1 MKKQHPLITDLFN
14 VLLSCNYE
22 GSIINKVSQDTHLI
36 EAELTLPYHREIS
49 DFEELLPNIKQEFNC
64 TDAKITKRLGK
75 NITVLFGK
83 RNLNDINFN
92 ETYLHPNTLQIE
104 LPSSYGSSI
113 LDFADGASCHLLNG
127 GTTRMGKTKFLLY
140 LSTVLYV
147 QTKGNIELYI
157 TSTKA
162 KDFFM
167 FRGLANI
174 SKTQE
179 DFNDVLDILIEEYQK
194 RDKLLYS
201 PALEKSTDA
210 KDVIEH
216 YPHMAHH
223 FKPIFLLVDEY
234 ARFSDNKEIQKK
246 VIELTETAGYVNIHL
261 IITTQRP
268 DARTV
273 LPPRIKGNL
282 LARICFTTA
291 DEANSVIILDRS
303 GAESLG
309 RIAGRAILSD
319 SEYNIVQV
327 PLITT
332 DQVLE
337 QLKPFRG
344 NHHATINQNPKGTTN
359 TELSSKIQDMFK
371 ESTSQIM
378 FSEQHEPHQRMQSN
392 HETVNNGWNRLA
404 SPTIKGKDVP
414 VHPKS

>member
-1 MKKQHPLITDLFN
+1 
-14 VLLSCNYE
+14 
-22 GSIINKVSQDTHLI
+22 
-36 EAELTLPYHREIS
+36 
-49 DFEELLPNIKQEFNC
+49 
-64 TDAKITKRLGK
+64 
-75 NITVLFGK
+75 
-83 RNLNDINFN
+83 
-92 ETYLHPNTLQIE
+92 
-104 LPSSYGSSI
+104 
-113 LDFADGASCHLLNG
+113 
-127 GTTRMGKTKFLLY
+127 
-140 LSTVLYV
+140 
-147 QTKGNIELYI
+147 
-157 TSTKA
+157 
-162 KDFFM
+162 
-167 FRGLANI
+167 
-174 SKTQE
+174 
-179 DFNDVLDILIEEYQK
+179 
-194 RDKLLYS
+194 
-201 PALEKSTDA
+201 
-210 KDVIEH
+210 
-216 YPHMAHH
+216 MAHH

-359 TELSSKIQDMFK
+359 TELSSKIQSLFE
-371 ESTSQIM
+371 ESVSEIM
-378 FSEQHEPHQRMQSN
+378 FPEQLESNKCMQSN
-392 HETVNNGWNRLA
+392 HEAVINGWDRLA
-404 SPTIKGKDVP
+404 CPTIKGKDIP
-414 VHPKS
+414 LHPKSQSNPSQIK